1 MNVDKDNQRWIK
13 ELTGSEPEQAS
24 ALTAL
29 RIELLRRLRWALSS
43 YGPTN
48 EALIEDCVQDALLLI
63 LDRLGQFEG
72 RSKFLTWAT
81 TIAIRA
87 GLSELRRRHWKDI
100 SLNQLVSE
108 IGMPHESTAPQVN
121 LDCQMEDRE
130 AIVRD
135 LYSLIDNTLTE
146 RQRTALLAELKGM
159 PQLEIARQMGTTLNA
174 LYKLTHDAR
183 KKLKSGLES
192 VGYTADELLSTI
204 IHQG

>member
-1 MNVDKDNQRWIK
+1 MSLDKDNQRWINQ
-13 ELTGSEPEQAS
+13 LTGSKSEQAS

-29 RIELLRRLRWALSS
+29 RVELLRRLRWSLSS
-43 YGPTN
+43 YGQAD

-108 IGMPHESTAPQVN
+108 IGMPHESAAPQSSP
-121 LDCQMEDRE
+121 DFQAEDRE

-135 LYSLIDNTLTE
+135 LYSLINNTLTE

-174 LYKLTHDAR
+174 LYKLTHDAAQEVEKR
-183 KKLKSGLES
+183 S
-192 VGYTADELLSTI
+192 
-204 IHQG
+204 